1 MKGIITSVMFVS
13 LMTVVPAVQ
22 ASEVSVE
29 TASRFSQTK
38 ETAFAFVGNA
48 TSWARTGVPAFVKSI
63 PGLIKEGLSFVPE
76 FAKENPGKMI
86 AAAAAALI
94 VARAAYVI
102 GFNYLH
108 FNYLNSD
115 AIILLSNPPQVIF
128 GDKKRFI
135 PRSWIEKWRLNKTS
149 DYWHSSEIV
158 EIRNKKTL

>member
-1 MKGIITSVMFVS
+1 MKTIIRYLLSIS
-13 LMTVVPAVQ
+13 LFTVV
-22 ASEVSVE
+22 VSVHSSE
-29 TASRFSQTK
+29 TANNVLQPQDTGISLL
-38 ETAFAFVGNA
+38 ENA
-48 TSWARTGVPAFVKSI
+48 TTLIRSAVPSSLKTL
-63 PGLIKEGLSFVPE
+63 PGLTQQWYSVISGY
-76 FAKENPGKMI
+76 AKENPGKTI